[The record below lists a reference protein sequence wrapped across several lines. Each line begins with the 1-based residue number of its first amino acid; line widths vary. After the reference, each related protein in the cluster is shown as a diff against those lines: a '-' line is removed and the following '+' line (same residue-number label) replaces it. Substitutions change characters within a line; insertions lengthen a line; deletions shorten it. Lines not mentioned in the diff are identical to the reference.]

1 MTVLLWG
8 LPGDATLSAV
18 HDVLTRLAVP
28 LVFVDQRM
36 VLDTHVELTVGKTV
50 EGVLRMDGT
59 TVDLAEVHAAYLR
72 PHDGTRVAA
81 VRREAAGSPA
91 WQHTQEVADILSLW
105 SELTPASVVNR
116 PAASASNGS
125 KPGQLLTIAA
135 TGFDVPPTLV
145 TNDPDAVAA
154 FAAQHRQVIY
164 KSTSGVRSRVR
175 ALATDVQLNEVRS
188 CPTQFQRRI
197 DGTDVRVHVV
207 GAEIFATRIDS
218 DADDYRYASAQGLPR
233 PRLTAVDLPDEVA
246 ERCQVLATRLALVV
260 AGIDLRRT
268 PMGEWY
274 CFEVNPSPAFSYYE
288 HGSGQPIAA
297 AVAGLLAAA
306 ATCGQVAR

>member
-91 WQHTQEVADILSLW
+91 WQHTQKVADILSLW

-154 FAAQHRQVIY
+154 FA
-164 KSTSGVRSRVR
+164 
-175 ALATDVQLNEVRS
+175 
-188 CPTQFQRRI
+188 
-197 DGTDVRVHVV
+197 
-207 GAEIFATRIDS
+207 
-218 DADDYRYASAQGLPR
+218 
-233 PRLTAVDLPDEVA
+233 
-246 ERCQVLATRLALVV
+246 
-260 AGIDLRRT
+260 
-268 PMGEWY
+268 
-274 CFEVNPSPAFSYYE
+274 
-288 HGSGQPIAA
+288 
-297 AVAGLLAAA
+297 
-306 ATCGQVAR
+306 